1 MSVRFKKKGI
11 DKVRRQIETE
21 LNRQIQIG
29 VDELRKDSEKFLE
42 ILLKRREETGEDAIN
57 CNMDEFA
64 EIPNVKFNIKAILDD
79 LKIHGCITNA
89 SSVFIGGGMAIYLTM
104 EGIDYFE
111 DKEKQYQEVH
121 MSNNTNN
128 FYGNISNMQLQQG
141 TVNSTQTQKII
152 SMETIDFDKVSEF
165 VAKIK
170 KYDTLLEDEFGD
182 KATEVRQKITEIET
196 LVQKKENPSKIK
208 MLLIELKNLSIG
220 VAGSLIATGIVEGI
234 KLLLT

>member
-1 MSVRFKKKGI
+1 MLNEFHLKQDEVAE
-11 DKVRRQIETE
+11 KVAKSRTAIT
-21 LNRQIQIG
+21 NS
-29 VDELRKDSEKFLE
+29 LR
-42 ILLKRREETGEDAIN
+42 LLKLDERVQEMVIEGKLSSGHARAI
-57 CNMDEFA
+57 
-64 EIPNVKFNIKAILDD
+64 ISI
-79 LKIHGCITNA
+79 
-89 SSVFIGGGMAIYLTM
+89 
-104 EGIDYFE
+104 E
-111 DKEKQYQEVH
+111 DKEKQYQEGC

-128 FYGNISNMQLQQG
+128 FYGNVSNMQLQQG
-141 TVNSTQTQKII
+141 NVNSTQTQRIT

-182 KATEVRQKITEIET
+182 KATEVIQKITEIET

-208 MLLIELKNLSIG
+208 MLLIELKNLSVG